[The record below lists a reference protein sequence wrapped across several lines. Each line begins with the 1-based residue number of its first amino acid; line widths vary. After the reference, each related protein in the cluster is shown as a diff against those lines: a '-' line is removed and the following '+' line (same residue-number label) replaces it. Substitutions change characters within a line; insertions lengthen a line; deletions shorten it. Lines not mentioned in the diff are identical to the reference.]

1 MVKKDSENFVNHEL
15 IWIFSLLIVKN
26 TVFYKQV
33 FPNYINDFSRVIHK
47 MKDLVINCSHF
58 TLLCVGKHVFVTVM
72 YVYNKFLWPVC
83 IKIIRCYVHY
93 VLQLLWLPNAIAL
106 YNKHINT
113 FYYVIQKYLLC
124 ASLMPEKPSKI
135 IIIII

>member
-1 MVKKDSENFVNHEL
+1 
-15 IWIFSLLIVKN
+15 
-26 TVFYKQV
+26 
-33 FPNYINDFSRVIHK
+33 

-58 TLLCVGKHVFVTVM
+58 TLLCVGKHVFVTIV

-83 IKIIRCYVHY
+83 IKIIRCHVHY

-124 ASLMPEKPSKI
+124 ASLMPEKPSKMLTNLI
-135 IIIII
+135 QQTHNLWACAFIGQTQHLLTSKLSIRTINVHISSFRFIFFLFNN